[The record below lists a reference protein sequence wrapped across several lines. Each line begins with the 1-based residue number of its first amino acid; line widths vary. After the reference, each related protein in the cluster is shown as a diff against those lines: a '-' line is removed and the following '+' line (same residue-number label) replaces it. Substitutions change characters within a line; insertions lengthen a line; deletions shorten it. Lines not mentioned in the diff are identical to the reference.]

1 MMIYCK
7 NTYKRKPKSKTKAQ
21 RLAYESLCKEL
32 GVSPYNGRRATKPKT
47 YNVKTYVPSSS
58 VPKRSEEKYSSLNS
72 VVLGAVTTGRQ
83 KQVYTGDK
91 LLGIASMHKSNY
103 VPVFSGDEAVSL
115 AKMRRN

>member
-7 NTYKRKPKSKTKAQ
+7 NTFKRKTKRKSKTE
-21 RLAYESLCKEL
+21 RLAYEKLCKEL
-32 GVSPYNGRRATKPKT
+32 GVTPYGRNPPKPK
-47 YNVKTYVPSSS
+47 NRGVKTYVPANT
-58 VPKRSEEKYSSLNS
+58 VPRRNEEKYSSLNS
-72 VVLGAVTTGRQ
+72 VVLGAVTTGKE
-83 KQVYTGDK
+83 KQVYTGTN